1 MSWYL
6 RIVLAHP
13 AITVVVGSRDPVL
26 RAASSRGE
34 HSLKR
39 PALVACTLDPYL
51 TDVWYHSLLVL
62 LQYCINCCRP
72 SGPWLVPSLSR
83 SLA

>member
-1 MSWYL
+1 MSLYL
-6 RIVLAHP
+6 RVVLAHS
-13 AITVVVGSRDPVL
+13 AITAVDPIL

-72 SGPWLVPSLSR
+72 RGPWLMPSLSR